1 MALTPEHI
9 LNKHFQTTQF
19 RKGYD
24 ERDVDD
30 FLDEV
35 VAEVRSLIAQR
46 DDLTQQLNECR
57 AARGLPAV
65 PAAGTR
71 TDARADTTTDAAAG
85 RAGTDAE
92 TKLAALRQRI
102 ADAEEQERQLQDRIA
117 HARAEADAAEKDAAE
132 TDAAEKDAAETEAA
146 GTVAPEPPG
155 ASAGADRDPALEDDG
170 QGGADPGPEGTGG
183 AGAAGLMQLAQ
194 RVHDEHVAEGATR
207 RDELIGEGQSRH
219 DELVTTAQSRHDEL
233 VTTAQSRHDELVTTA
248 QSRHDALLAE
258 ATALHEQMIAEARER
273 STGMVADAQ
282 LKKAKVLEELA
293 HEKGRLE
300 RTIEELRTFER
311 NYRTQLKSYLQEQ
324 LSQLDH
330 TGAEV
335 PDGTQSADGAQG
347 EAVAETAGQDER
359 QDEYQDARQGH
370 EQPR

>member
-46 DDLTQQLNECR
+46 DDVTQQLNECR

-85 RAGTDAE
+85 RAGTEAE

-102 ADAEEQERQLQDRIA
+102 TVAEEQERQLQERIA
-117 HARAEADAAEKDAAE
+117 QARADADAAEKGAAG
-132 TDAAEKDAAETEAA
+132 TDAAGTEAT
-146 GTVAPEPPG
+146 GTVASEPPR
-155 ASAGADRDPALEDDG
+155 ASAGEDRDPAVEDDG
-170 QGGADPGPEGTGG
+170 QGGADPGPEGNGATGG

-233 VTTAQSRHDELVTTA
+233 VTTAQSRHDEL
-248 QSRHDALLAE
+248 LAE

-300 RTIEELRTFER
+300 RTIEELRSFER
-311 NYRTQLKSYLQEQ
+311 NYRTQLRSYLQEQ
-324 LSQLDH
+324 LAQLDH
-330 TGAEV
+330 TGSEV
-335 PDGTQSADGAQG
+335 PDGTQSGDGAQG
-347 EAVAETAGQDER
+347 EAVAETAGQDEQ
-359 QDEYQDARQGH
+359 QDEYQDARQGN

>member
-57 AARGLPAV
+57 AARGLPAI

-85 RAGTDAE
+85 RAGTEAE

-102 ADAEEQERQLQDRIA
+102 ADAEEQERQLLERIA

-132 TDAAEKDAAETEAA
+132 KDGAEKDGAETEAT
-146 GTVAPEPPG
+146 GTLAPEPPG

-170 QGGADPGPEGTGG
+170 QGGADPGPEGSGG

-219 DELVTTAQSRHDEL
+219 DELVTTAQSRHD
-233 VTTAQSRHDELVTTA
+233 
-248 QSRHDALLAE
+248 ALLAE

-273 STGMVADAQ
+273 STGMVA
-282 LKKAKVLEELA
+282 
-293 HEKGRLE
+293 
-300 RTIEELRTFER
+300 
-311 NYRTQLKSYLQEQ
+311 
-324 LSQLDH
+324 
-330 TGAEV
+330 
-335 PDGTQSADGAQG
+335 
-347 EAVAETAGQDER
+347 
-359 QDEYQDARQGH
+359 
-370 EQPR
+370 